1 MTTIAACLTYPNGT
15 PIDGLSAK
23 IDKVWGPPKP
33 VNGKFG
39 LTSVQNVSFTD
50 VAGAKI
56 RASVWGHHD
65 LTPDTGRDVTIQA
78 HNGKG
83 IKVVHKPW
91 TDKNGVAQPGIELE
105 ISKDIVFQMPVVG
118 ESAAPAPAKAPQTAI
133 ASNPSPSGAVFG
145 ATVGMAINNAVL
157 SLNAQGL
164 PITKKAL
171 WELASLIITVSRQL
185 EAGNLHSDKPA
196 PVVAAP
202 VAPPVA
208 DVPHAQPN
216 DVEDNIPF

>member
-1 MTTIAACLTYPNGT
+1 MTTIASCLTYPNGT
-15 PIDGLSAK
+15 PVDGLSVK
-23 IDKVWGPPKP
+23 IEKVWGPPKP

-39 LTSVQNVSFTD
+39 LTSVQNISLTD

-91 TDKNGVAQPGIELE
+91 TDKNGVAQPGIEVE

-118 ESAAPAPAKAPQTAI
+118 GGVQPPRATAPQTAI

-145 ATVGMAINNAVL
+145 ATVGMALNNAVS

-185 EAGNLHSDKPA
+185 EAGNLHSDKP

-208 DVPHAQPN
+208 DVPHAAQPEDDI
-216 DVEDNIPF
+216 DVPF